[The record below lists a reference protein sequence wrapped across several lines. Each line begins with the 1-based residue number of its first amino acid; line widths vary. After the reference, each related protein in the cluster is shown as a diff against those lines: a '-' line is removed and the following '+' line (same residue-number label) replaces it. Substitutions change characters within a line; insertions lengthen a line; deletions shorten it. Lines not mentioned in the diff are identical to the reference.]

1 MGLFSFNKNSNN
13 KNTQSK
19 NEFSITFG
27 RYTDRNKTK
36 KQLQYWDESVK
47 FFNQKEYLK
56 AVEALLYYISDEQQN
71 NVTISV
77 SQNSIEFS
85 MIQGSKT
92 FRGKVE
98 NGVVEAEG
106 RIARF
111 TNPPVPV
118 MRKLLNLNY
127 ALRYTWCGI
136 KDDYL
141 GIYFSSPL
149 ENASSWK
156 LYSSFKELALNIDK
170 QDDIL
175 VDEFSD
181 SLFETDTEESIPI
194 PQEIAELKYEYLIRW
209 INETIDQIK
218 QSDVQKHSGL
228 NSYRLLALC
237 MRIDYLLIPQGSL
250 VEILEKNIRMYFNK
264 PAGINDINIPI
275 MNEFEAI
282 LNTPKDQILKNF
294 YNVKATFAIAPPTP
308 YQKVA
313 DFIFEESKT
322 RDYYIK
328 NNEPQHIPIIYEYIA
343 GYNMFYFG
351 MSQPLIDMHHL
362 YFTIL
367 HSEFFQK
374 INPGEILYNASDGN
388 LNSHLIIKKINEI
401 VKKNSTNHP
410 GFTYNTNK
418 LKFNSLADFSISYFS
433 EFDFLN
439 LKN

>member
-1 MGLFSFNKNSNN
+1 
-13 KNTQSK
+13 
-19 NEFSITFG
+19 
-27 RYTDRNKTK
+27 
-36 KQLQYWDESVK
+36 
-47 FFNQKEYLK
+47 
-56 AVEALLYYISDEQQN
+56 
-71 NVTISV
+71 
-77 SQNSIEFS
+77 
-85 MIQGSKT
+85 
-92 FRGKVE
+92 
-98 NGVVEAEG
+98 
-106 RIARF
+106 
-111 TNPPVPV
+111 
-118 MRKLLNLNY
+118 
-127 ALRYTWCGI
+127 LRYTWCGI